1 MNITSTN
8 TKRFLLFLIG
18 YFTVIVL
25 IRLMVSP
32 TATLDETEQIIC
44 SKFFAWGYYTQPP
57 LYTWLQMLV
66 FKFLDTSILG
76 LAILKFF
83 ILFLAYIYVY
93 KIALLLTGNETK
105 AILSS
110 LSLMLFPRVIWESQI
125 ELIHTVLLT
134 TATAITIYY
143 FFKILL
149 KKVSVIDFVFL
160 GIAIGIGFLAKYNY
174 VLVITSLVITALLV
188 TDYRKIFLD
197 KRLLISIIIVT
208 VMVLPHFFWFINN
221 LDIATA
227 ETVEKMTRLNDKNHL
242 IQTLGGLATL
252 FTAVIAFLTP
262 FWCVFILLF
271 RKDTK
276 WTRNNETLALV
287 LYISISII
295 ILTLLI
301 LSGHVSKIK
310 GRWLQP
316 YLIFCPILFFTQ
328 IELKDWKQNTKT
340 YLKAI
345 MLAAVIV
352 IIATLFR
359 TYGSDFRKKP
369 SKTNYPYEKIAN
381 ILKEKI
387 DEQTVIYTKDQ
398 MLGGNLLLLL
408 PDANVIVP
416 PFNNTKPKQNKI
428 LFVSSERYPLPVG
441 ILDTDQYNC
450 EKETFS
456 APFRFSSKFIYNIDA
471 TTCSK
476 RQL

>member
-1 MNITSTN
+1 
-8 TKRFLLFLIG
+8 
-18 YFTVIVL
+18 
-25 IRLMVSP
+25 
-32 TATLDETEQIIC
+32 
-44 SKFFAWGYYTQPP
+44 
-57 LYTWLQMLV
+57 
-66 FKFLDTSILG
+66 
-76 LAILKFF
+76 
-83 ILFLAYIYVY
+83 
-93 KIALLLTGNETK
+93 
-105 AILSS
+105 
-110 LSLMLFPRVIWESQI
+110 
-125 ELIHTVLLT
+125 
-134 TATAITIYY
+134 
-143 FFKILL
+143 
-149 KKVSVIDFVFL
+149 
-160 GIAIGIGFLAKYNY
+160 
-174 VLVITSLVITALLV
+174 
-188 TDYRKIFLD
+188 
-197 KRLLISIIIVT
+197 
-208 VMVLPHFFWFINN
+208 MVLPHFFWFINN